1 MTTSRCGVDNC
12 AYKPINVWER
22 VIVSAVAGGA
32 VVIRP
37 ILNAMGVAMNQNL
50 FNALPVVSGSM
61 VLFVA
66 VWALGIYLAVKEAAD
81 HHWTLLLNS
90 MGVPGTLVGLALIL
104 SK

>member
-1 MTTSRCGVDNC
+1 MAKSRCGVTHC

-32 VVIRP
+32 VVIQP
-37 ILNAMGVAMNQNL
+37 ILNATGVAMNQNL
-50 FNALPVVSGSM
+50 LNALPVVNGSM
-61 VLFVA
+61 LLFVVA
-66 VWALGIYLAVKEAAD
+66 WALGIYLAVKEAAD
-81 HHWTLLLNS
+81 HHLTLLLNS